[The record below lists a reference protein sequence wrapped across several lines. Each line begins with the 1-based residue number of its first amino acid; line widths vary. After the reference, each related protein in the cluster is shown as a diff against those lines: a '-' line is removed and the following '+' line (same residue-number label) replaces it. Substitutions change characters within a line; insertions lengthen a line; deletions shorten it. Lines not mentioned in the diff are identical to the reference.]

1 MGYGTTH
8 KVNNLILQG
17 SFENIESRHKSSS
30 RKKKKFRGSFLPIV
44 LGTCLQYCQKKRL
57 GPSVLT
63 FPENEASEF
72 ILDEANKRHFLWSLM
87 RVCLF
92 FFLFSIHY
100 FASILKNLQLFINK
114 LIHIDE
120 MVFTKFQAGPASRYL
135 HATTFLFWE
144 QPLVNWIVLML
155 LRQKCPQCTRKNS
168 RNLVL
173 RYSWYLRLDSLL
185 FLSFSPGYATD
196 AKNCRIFGAFFNR
209 LCIQSSNLFYWDEMK
224 GESEI

>member
-1 MGYGTTH
+1 MSSSKIAIAIMISSGRISKMKFFSSEVIPSEKICFNSISPQKVHVELLVINFNFGGGYGTTH

-100 FASILKNLQLFINK
+100 FASILKNLQ
-114 LIHIDE
+114 
-120 MVFTKFQAGPASRYL
+120 
-135 HATTFLFWE
+135 
-144 QPLVNWIVLML
+144 
-155 LRQKCPQCTRKNS
+155 
-168 RNLVL
+168 
-173 RYSWYLRLDSLL
+173 
-185 FLSFSPGYATD
+185 
-196 AKNCRIFGAFFNR
+196 
-209 LCIQSSNLFYWDEMK
+209 
-224 GESEI
+224 